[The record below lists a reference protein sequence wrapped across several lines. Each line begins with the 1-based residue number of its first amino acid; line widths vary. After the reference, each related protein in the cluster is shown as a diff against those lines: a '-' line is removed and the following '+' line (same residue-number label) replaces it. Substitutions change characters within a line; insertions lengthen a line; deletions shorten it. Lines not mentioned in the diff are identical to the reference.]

1 MNHMTSPFRLLN
13 ILPLLMIFLASGQP
27 GISHAVERV
36 AGVIHL
42 DTSVG
47 GGVLSPEEM
56 INKVKEAGIKVA
68 VITDKDN
75 MRIEYGISPLRKIVK
90 KVQERNSITTYGAEK
105 YLDVIEDISRKN
117 PDMTIIAGVEAMP
130 FYYWEGSYFNDNLR
144 LVNLHKHLL
153 IIGMESP
160 EDFEDIPSV
169 SYNNPKVF
177 NIWCFLNLWPLLLIP
192 VGFRLVF
199 YKKKALVKM
208 RLFSYSKECRPFV
221 ILGAVILLLGIL
233 FTINKFPFCSPLY
246 DQYHGDMGA
255 LPYQNLIDYTEKK
268 GGMVFW
274 AHPDVGATHTLN
286 DIKISTS
293 PYSNELLRTF
303 NYTGFAAFVEGMK
316 FSGRPGGYWDT
327 VLKQYING
335 QRQKPVWAIGEL
347 DYKDGSWMGE
357 TQTIFIVNE
366 NNKAE
371 ILNAMRKG
379 RMYAVHGELKPVLDA
394 FQIWD
399 DEDGIWTEMGSTA
412 IAVQRIRLKIKAYL
426 PEKYKRA
433 ARLRLIREGVVIK
446 EISMDS
452 AVDMEMNDQFF
463 EPGGMTYYRIDI
475 EGRLI
480 SNPIFVKM
488 EKNEL

>member
-1 MNHMTSPFRLLN
+1 
-13 ILPLLMIFLASGQP
+13 MIFLASGQP

-56 INKVKEAGIKVA
+56 VNKVKEAGIKVA

-177 NIWCFLNLWPLLLIP
+177 GIRCILKLWPLLLIP
-192 VGFRLVF
+192 TGFWLVSRKEKEPV
-199 YKKKALVKM
+199 KKLKDSNRKQ
-208 RLFSYSKECRPFV
+208 RRPFLV
-221 ILGAVILLLGIL
+221 TGVLILVSGML
-233 FTINKFPFCSPLY
+233 FTIDNFPFCAPLY
-246 DQYHGDMGA
+246 DQYHGDRGMI
-255 LPYQNLIDYTEKK
+255 PYQNLIDYAEKK

-274 AHPDVGATHTLN
+274 AHPDVGGAHELN
-286 DIKISTS
+286 GIEISTS
-293 PYSNELLRTF
+293 PYSRELLRTV
-303 NYTGFAAFVEGMK
+303 NYTGFAAFVEGIK

-327 VLKQYING
+327 ALKQYING
-335 QRQKPVWAIGEL
+335 ERQKPVWAIGEL
-347 DYKDGSWMGE
+347 DYKEGSWMGE
-357 TQTIFIVNE
+357 THTVFLVDG
-366 NNKAE
+366 NNKTE
-371 ILNAMRKG
+371 ILRAMREG
-379 RMYAVHGELKPVLDA
+379 RMYAVYGETKPVLEA

-399 DEDGIWTEMGSTA
+399 DKDGIWTEMGSTA
-412 IAVQRIRLKIKAYL
+412 TAVQQIRLKIKAYL
-426 PEKYKRA
+426 PEKYKGPA
-433 ARLRLIREGVVIK
+433 KLRLIREGVVIK
-446 EISMDS
+446 EISLES
-452 AVDMEMNDQFF
+452 AVDMEFNDQFF
-463 EPGGMTYYRIDI
+463 GEGEMTYYRIDI
-475 EGRLI
+475 DGRLI

-488 EKNEL
+488 EKNE